1 MTTDISPMS
10 DFDDLDTG
18 LEDFDSSR
26 VTMPRL
32 NIVHRDGVFE
42 NGQTSEKFSLV
53 TGIALGMVKQ
63 RAMFHKEM
71 GKEKLKPQCKSTD
84 AQTGYPTMEGN
95 TKDLFPW
102 DKVAFTPNDLDKDEY
117 GRPQIACA
125 TCPFAQWGPNRT
137 PPPCA
142 ERHAYPILFS
152 DAEDFKPGDE
162 MPHRGIITFQKSGI
176 KPSNTYLSSF
186 RSGGTPLYGAYTRIS
201 LRREETGTV
210 VYSVPRFARVGSTDQ
225 DDWRSYSDE
234 YRALREYLRQ
244 PPRPPEGAERT
255 EAEPARSAT
264 VSGAV
269 LDEERVAAAAAPA
282 PAAAKAAPAAAAPS
296 FDDDDELPF

>member
-1 MTTDISPMS
+1 MS
-10 DFDDLDTG
+10 DYDDLDTG
-18 LEDFDSSR
+18 LEDFDVSR

-84 AQTGYPTMEGN
+84 AETGYPTMEGN

-102 DKVAFTPNDLDKDEY
+102 DKVDFTPNDLARDEY

-125 TCPFAQWGPNRT
+125 TCPFSQWGPNRT

-152 DAEDFKPGDE
+152 DAEDFSPGDE

-186 RSGGTPLYGAYTRIS
+186 RSGGLPLYGAFTRIS

-210 VYSVPRFARVGSTDQ
+210 VYSVPRFARVGSTDRE
-225 DDWRSYSDE
+225 DWRSYSDE

-244 PPRPPEGAERT
+244 PPRPPEGAEAR
-255 EAEPARSAT
+255 EAEPARPTS
-264 VSGAV
+264 SGAV
-269 LDEERVAAAAAPA
+269 LDEGRVAAAAPAAAPKSA
-282 PAAAKAAPAAAAPS
+282 PAAVI
-296 FDDDDELPF
+296 DDDDELPF